1 MWHVSH
7 MSRCYFSVRFNR
19 TFLIEPLKVWYLS
32 SSLGN
37 GCWLAGLIKMDACS
51 RLCLSVL
58 LGVHATY
65 FGLIHWNFSSFLFRS
80 KTTLTRLSSIGCV
93 GPSVSKKISQ
103 RIPCSLRK
111 KMHLKY
117 GLFSTFYLRTSTH

>member
-1 MWHVSH
+1 MCQVSH
-7 MSRCYFSVRFNR
+7 MSRCYFSVRPNI
-19 TFLIEPLKVWYLS
+19 TFLIEPLKVWRLS
-32 SSLGN
+32 NYLGN
-37 GCWLAGLIKMDACS
+37 GYWLTGLIKMEACS

-58 LGVHATY
+58 LGLHAAY
-65 FGLIHWNFSSFLFRS
+65 FGLIHRNFSSFVFRS
-80 KTTLTRLSSIGCV
+80 KTTLTRLNSIGCV

-117 GLFSTFYLRTSTH
+117 GLFSTFCLRTSTH